1 MVLGASL
8 GLVAAPAAAQP
19 TQIQVKKG
27 TTNGWAK
34 KAPSVESAVR
44 AGKPIVVE
52 VFIPLCSDEKGGKC
66 GKHKGAGDPANL
78 EDNLYWGAVW
88 GARRYLARHWL
99 GWKKIEQSA
108 GSGSVLECVVVTRQA
123 SGSRWGITG
132 SVEQIVVMHGY
143 NGDAGKQAMDRFRS
157 RAKGG
162 GSVSFG
168 GSGSQRS
175 ETVSVVGFMGR
186 NPLLKNG
193 MVPRKLDLPEASAS
207 PGAIPSFTIAPYSRE
222 TIVPWLYVSGSP
234 ILIAPRG
241 PVASEAYV
249 LDKVLKGIGNN
260 HHTWEIWKQVAKT
273 YAKYQ
278 RAPKK
283 LAELYWA
290 PYLPKGKPTKK
301 GARPSWAK
309 KRKRRKLAPRR
320 H

>member
-1 MVLGASL
+1 MVVLGASL
-8 GLVAAPAAAQP
+8 GLVAGPAAAQP
-19 TQIQVKKG
+19 TQIQVRAG
-27 TTNGWAK
+27 STNGWAR

-99 GWKKIEQSA
+99 GWKKIEQTA
-108 GSGSVLECVVVTRQA
+108 GSGSVLERVVVTRQA
-123 SGSRWGITG
+123 SGSRWGITDG
-132 SVEQIVVMHGY
+132 VEQIVVMHGY
-143 NGDAGKQAMDRFRS
+143 NGDAGKEAMDRFRS
-157 RAKGG
+157 RATGG
-162 GSVSFG
+162 GSVSFDRG
-168 GSGSQRS
+168 QRS

-193 MVPRKLDLPEASAS
+193 KIPRKVDLPVASAS
-207 PGAIPSFTIAPYSRE
+207 AGAIPSFTIAAHSRE
-222 TIVPWLYVSGSP
+222 TIVPWLYISGSP

-260 HHTWEIWKQVAKT
+260 HSTWEIWKQVAKT
-273 YAKYQ
+273 YMKYQ
-278 RAPKK
+278 KVPKK
-283 LAELYWA
+283 LAEVYWA
-290 PYLPKGKPTKK
+290 PYLPKVS
-301 GARPSWAK
+301 SWAK
-309 KRKRRKLAPRR
+309 KPPRR
-320 H
+320 